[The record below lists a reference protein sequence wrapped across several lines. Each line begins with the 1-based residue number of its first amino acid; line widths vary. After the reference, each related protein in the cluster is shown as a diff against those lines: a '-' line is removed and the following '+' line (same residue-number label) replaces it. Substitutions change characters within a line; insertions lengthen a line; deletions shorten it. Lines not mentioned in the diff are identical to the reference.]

1 MRRTY
6 GMQLTIDKYTQM
18 VAPLDVR
25 DLDLANA
32 FHTQRLD
39 GDVLRCLRYMHDIEL
54 HTICYLRDLLVTS
67 AHRDP
72 EITTFLTFW
81 SFEEYWHGEAIA
93 TVLRAHGEPAGATRV
108 RELRRTRRVA
118 EATKPFTHGLAS
130 LVVGPSMTAVH
141 MTWGAINE
149 WTTQAGYARLAQR
162 CDHPVLAEMLR
173 RIMKQEGRH
182 IDFYSAQASKRLGD
196 NRRAQWLTRQAL
208 IRFWAPV
215 GSDVMPEPEV
225 RHLISYLFGGEDG
238 AAMAARIDRR
248 IDTLPGLGGLG
259 LVAKA
264 RASMTGELGNNRSK
278 RLDIVGAHD
287 HVAEAP
293 SFTAA

>member
-1 MRRTY
+1 
-6 GMQLTIDKYTQM
+6 MQLTIDKYTQM

-25 DLDLANA
+25 DLDLPNA
-32 FHTQRLD
+32 FRTHRLD
-39 GDVLRCLRYMHDIEL
+39 DNVLRCLRYMHDIEL

-118 EATKPFTHGLAS
+118 EAAKPFTHGLAS

-162 CDHPVLAEMLR
+162 CDHPVLSEMLR

-182 IDFYSAQASKRLGD
+182 IDFYAAQASTRLGQ

-208 IRFWAPV
+208 TRFWAPV

-238 AAMAARIDRR
+238 SAMAARIDRR
-248 IDTLPGLGGLG
+248 IDSLPGLGGLA
-259 LVAKA
+259 LVGKA
-264 RASMTGELGNNRSK
+264 RASMTGELSDDRRK
-278 RLDIVGAHD
+278 RLDVVAADD

-293 SFTAA
+293 SFAAA

>member
-1 MRRTY
+1 
-6 GMQLTIDKYTQM
+6 MQLTIERYTQL

-32 FHTQRLD
+32 FHTHKLHP
-39 GDVLRCLRYMHDIEL
+39 DVLRCLRYMHDIEL
-54 HTICYLRDLLVTS
+54 HTVCYLRDLLVTS

-93 TVLRAHGEPAGATRV
+93 TVLRAHGETAGATRV
-108 RELRRTRRVA
+108 KELRRRRRIT
-118 EATKPFTHGLAS
+118 EAAKPFTHGLAS

-182 IDFYSAQASKRLGD
+182 IDFYAAQATKRLAS
-196 NRRAQWLTRQAL
+196 NRRAQWLTRMAL
-208 IRFWAPV
+208 RRFWSPV
-215 GSDVMPEPEV
+215 GSDVMPEAEV
-225 RHLISYLFGGEDG
+225 RHLISYLFGGRDG
-238 AAMAARIDRR
+238 KAMAERIDRR
-248 IDTLPGLGGLG
+248 IENLPGLGGLG
-259 LVAKA
+259 LIDKA
-264 RASMTGELGNNRSK
+264 RASMTCELGDHRSE
-278 RLDIVGAHD
+278 RFDVVSTDD
-287 HVAEAP
+287 HVAESPAL
-293 SFTAA
+293 AAA

>member
-1 MRRTY
+1 
-6 GMQLTIDKYTQM
+6 MQLTIEKYTQM

-32 FHTQRLD
+32 FDTHRLD
-39 GDVLRCLRYMHDIEL
+39 DDVLRCLRYMHDIEF

-93 TVLRAHGEPAGATRV
+93 EVLRAHGELAGATRV
-108 RELRRTRRVA
+108 RDLRRTRRVV

-130 LVVGPSMTAVH
+130 MVVGPSMTAVH

-162 CDHPVLAEMLR
+162 CDHPVLEEMLR
-173 RIMKQEGRH
+173 RIMRQEGRH
-182 IDFYSAQASKRLGD
+182 IDFYAAQAAKRLSG
-196 NRRAQWLTRQAL
+196 NRRAHWLTRQAL
-208 IRFWAPV
+208 TRFWAPV
-215 GSDVMPEPEV
+215 GSDVMPEAEV

-238 AAMAARIDRR
+238 LAMAARIDRR
-248 IDTLPGLGGLG
+248 IDNLPGLEGLG
-259 LVAKA
+259 LVVKA
-264 RASMTGELGNNRSK
+264 RDLMTGELSDDWSERFDVLGT
-278 RLDIVGAHD
+278 DD

-293 SFTAA
+293 SFATT

>member
-1 MRRTY
+1 
-6 GMQLTIDKYTQM
+6 MQLTIEKYTQM

-32 FHTQRLD
+32 FRTQRLD
-39 GDVLRCLRYMHDIEL
+39 ASVLRCLRYMHDIEL

-93 TVLRAHGEPAGATRV
+93 EVLRAHGEPAGAARV
-108 RELRRTRRVA
+108 RELRRTRRAA
-118 EATKPFTHGLAS
+118 EATKPFVHGMAS
-130 LVVGPSMTAVH
+130 LLVGPSMTAVH

-149 WTTQAGYARLAQR
+149 WTTQAGYAQLARR
-162 CDHPVLAEMLR
+162 CDHPVLKEMVR
-173 RIMKQEGRH
+173 RIMRQEGRH
-182 IDFYSAQASKRLGD
+182 IDFYAAQAAKRLDG
-196 NRRAQWLTRQAL
+196 NRRAQWVTRQAL
-208 IRFWAPV
+208 KRFWAPV

-225 RHLISYLFGGEDG
+225 RHLITHLFGGADG

-248 IDTLPGLGGLG
+248 IDGLPGLGGLN
-259 LVAKA
+259 LVSDA
-264 RASMTGELGNNRSK
+264 RASMAGELGHDRSE
-278 RLDIVGAHD
+278 RFDVVATHD
-287 HVAEAP
+287 HVADSPA
-293 SFTAA
+293 FTAA

>member
-6 GMQLTIDKYTQM
+6 DMQLTIEKYTQM

-32 FHTQRLD
+32 FHTHRLD

-81 SFEEYWHGEAIA
+81 SFEEYWHGDAIA
-93 TVLRAHGEPAGATRV
+93 TVLRAHGEPAGATRI

-118 EATKPFTHGLAS
+118 EATKPFAHGLAS
-130 LVVGPSMTAVH
+130 LVIGPSMTAVH

-162 CDHPVLAEMLR
+162 CDHPVLNELLR

-182 IDFYSAQASKRLGD
+182 IDFYSAQASKRLAD
-196 NRRAQWLTRQAL
+196 NRCAQWLTRQAL
-208 IRFWAPV
+208 TRFWAPV

-225 RHLISYLFGGEDG
+225 RHLISYLFGGVDG
-238 AAMAARIDRR
+238 AAMATRIDRR
-248 IDTLPGLGGLG
+248 IDTLPGLSGLK
-259 LVAKA
+259 LIAKA
-264 RASMTGELGNNRSK
+264 RASMTGELFDHRRE
-278 RLDIVGAHD
+278 RLDVVGAHD
-287 HVAEAP
+287 HVCEAP
-293 SFTAA
+293 TFSAA

>member
-1 MRRTY
+1 
-6 GMQLTIDKYTQM
+6 MQLTIDKYTQM
-18 VAPLDVR
+18 VAPLEVR
-25 DLDLANA
+25 DLDLVNA
-32 FHTQRLD
+32 FRFSRLD

-108 RELRRTRRVA
+108 RELRRTRRVT
-118 EATKPFTHGLAS
+118 EAIKPFTHGLAS
-130 LVVGPSMTAVH
+130 LIVGPSMTAVH

-162 CDHPVLAEMLR
+162 CDHPVLQEMLR

-182 IDFYSAQASKRLGD
+182 IDFYSAQASKRLAD

-208 IRFWAPV
+208 TRFWAPV

-248 IDTLPGLGGLG
+248 VDTLPGLSGLG

-287 HVAEAP
+287 HIAEAP
-293 SFTAA
+293 SFSAA

>member
-1 MRRTY
+1 
-6 GMQLTIDKYTQM
+6 MQLTIEKYTQM

-25 DLDLANA
+25 DLDLANS
-32 FHTQRLD
+32 FQTHRLD
-39 GDVLRCLRYMHDIEL
+39 ADVLRCLRYMHDIEL

-93 TVLRAHGEPAGATRV
+93 TVLRAHGEDAGATRV

-118 EATKPFTHGLAS
+118 EASKPFAHGLAS

-141 MTWGAINE
+141 MTWGAVNE
-149 WTTQAGYARLAQR
+149 WTTQAAYARLAQR

-173 RIMKQEGRH
+173 RIMRQEGRH
-182 IDFYSAQASKRLGD
+182 IDFYAAQASTRLDG

-208 IRFWAPV
+208 KRFWAPV
-215 GSDVMPEPEV
+215 GSDVMPEAEV
-225 RHLISYLFGGEDG
+225 RHLISFLFGGKDG
-238 AAMAARIDRR
+238 LAMTDRIDRR
-248 IDTLPGLGGLG
+248 IDNLPGLAGLG
-259 LVAKA
+259 LVGQA
-264 RASMTGELGNNRSK
+264 RASMAGQLGDDRREGFDVVSS
-278 RLDIVGAHD
+278 DD
-287 HVAEAP
+287 DVAESP
-293 SFTAA
+293 SLAAA

>member
-1 MRRTY
+1 MR
-6 GMQLTIDKYTQM
+6 LTIDRYTQM
-18 VAPLDVR
+18 VARLDVR

-32 FHTQRLD
+32 FHSHRLD
-39 GDVLRCLRYMHDIEL
+39 ADVLRCLRYMHDIEL

-93 TVLRAHGEPAGATRV
+93 EVLRAHGEPAGAARV

-130 LVVGPSMTAVH
+130 LLVGPSMTAVH
-141 MTWGAINE
+141 MTWGSINE

-182 IDFYSAQASKRLGD
+182 IDFYAAQASKRLGKS
-196 NRRAQWLTRQAL
+196 RRAQWLTRHAL
-208 IRFWAPV
+208 TQFWAPV
-215 GSDVMPEPEV
+215 GSDVMPAPEV
-225 RHLISYLFGGEDG
+225 HHLISYLFGGEDG
-238 AAMAARIDRR
+238 ASMAARIDRR
-248 IDTLPGLGGLG
+248 IDGLPGLDGLG
-259 LVAKA
+259 LVSKA
-264 RASMTGELGNNRSK
+264 RVSMTGKLGHDGCERF
-278 RLDIVGAHD
+278 DVVGSND
-287 HVAEAP
+287 DVAEAP
-293 SFTAA
+293 SFAAA

>member
-1 MRRTY
+1 
-6 GMQLTIDKYTQM
+6 MQLTIERYTEM

-32 FHTQRLD
+32 FHTRRLD
-39 GDVLRCLRYMHDIEL
+39 EDVLRCLRYMHDIEL

-93 TVLRAHGEPAGATRV
+93 AVLRAHGEPAGASRV
-108 RELRRTRRVA
+108 SELRRRRRFA

-162 CDHPVLAEMLR
+162 SDHPVLNEMLR

-196 NRRAQWLTRQAL
+196 SRRAQWITRQAL
-208 IRFWAPV
+208 TRVWAPV
-215 GSDVMPEPEV
+215 GSDVMPESEV
-225 RHLISYLFGGEDG
+225 RHLISYLFGGKDG
-238 AAMAARIDRR
+238 AEMVARIDRR
-248 IDTLPGLGGLG
+248 IDNLPGLSGLG

-264 RASMTGELGNNRSK
+264 RASMTGERVDDRRE

-287 HVAEAP
+287 DVAEAP
-293 SFTAA
+293 ALAAA

>member
-1 MRRTY
+1 
-6 GMQLTIDKYTQM
+6 MQLTIDKYTQM

-32 FHTQRLD
+32 FHTHRLHA
-39 GDVLRCLRYMHDIEL
+39 DVLRCLRYMHDIEL

-93 TVLRAHGEPAGATRV
+93 TVLRAHGEPAGAARV
-108 RELRRTRRVA
+108 GELRRRRRVA
-118 EATKPFTHGLAS
+118 EAAKPFTHGLAS
-130 LVVGPSMTAVH
+130 LVIGASMTAVH

-162 CDHPVLAEMLR
+162 CDHPVLNEMLR

-182 IDFYSAQASKRLGD
+182 IDFYAAQASRRLDG

-208 IRFWAPV
+208 TRFWAPV
-215 GSDVMPEPEV
+215 GSDVMPE
-225 RHLISYLFGGEDG
+225 
-238 AAMAARIDRR
+238 
-248 IDTLPGLGGLG
+248 T
-259 LVAKA
+259 
-264 RASMTGELGNNRSK
+264 
-278 RLDIVGAHD
+278 
-287 HVAEAP
+287 
-293 SFTAA
+293 

>member
-1 MRRTY
+1 
-6 GMQLTIDKYTQM
+6 MQLTIDKYTQM
-18 VAPLDVR
+18 VARLDVR

-32 FHTQRLD
+32 FHTQPLHP
-39 GDVLRCLRYMHDIEL
+39 DVLRCLRYMHDIEL

-93 TVLRAHGEPAGATRV
+93 EVLRAHGEPAGAARV

-130 LVVGPSMTAVH
+130 LLLGSSMTAVH

-162 CDHPVLAEMLR
+162 CDHPVLTEMLR

-182 IDFYSAQASKRLGD
+182 IDFYAAQASKRLGAS
-196 NRRAQWLTRQAL
+196 RRAQWLTRQAL
-208 IRFWAPV
+208 SRFWGPV
-215 GSDVMPEPEV
+215 GSDVMPAAEV
-225 RHLISYLFGGEDG
+225 HHLISFLFGGDDG
-238 AAMAARIDRR
+238 AFMSARIDRR
-248 IDTLPGLGGLG
+248 IDGLPGLGGLG

-264 RASMTGELGNNRSK
+264 RASVTGELGHDGGERF
-278 RLDIVGAHD
+278 DVVGSDD

-293 SFTAA
+293 SLAAA

>member
-1 MRRTY
+1 
-6 GMQLTIDKYTQM
+6 MQLTIEKYTQM

-32 FHTQRLD
+32 FHTHRLD
-39 GDVLRCLRYMHDIEL
+39 EDVLRCLRYMHDIEL
-54 HTICYLRDLLVTS
+54 HTVCYLRDLLVTS

-93 TVLRAHGEPAGATRV
+93 AVLRAHGETAGAPRV
-108 RELRRTRRVA
+108 KELRRTRRAA
-118 EATKPFTHGLAS
+118 EATKPFIHGLAS

-149 WTTQAGYARLAQR
+149 WTTQAAYARLAQR

-173 RIMKQEGRH
+173 RIMRQEGRH
-182 IDFYSAQASKRLGD
+182 IDFYAAQASRRLTG
-196 NRRAQWLTRQAL
+196 NRRAQWLTRKAL
-208 IRFWAPV
+208 TRFWAPV

-225 RHLISYLFGGEDG
+225 QHMISYLFGGADG
-238 AAMAARIDRR
+238 RAMVERIDRR
-248 IDTLPGLGGLG
+248 IDNLPGLAGLG
-259 LVAKA
+259 LVMEA
-264 RASMTGELGNNRSK
+264 RTSLTGEFGDDWSE
-278 RLDIVGAHD
+278 RLDIVGADD
-287 HVAEAP
+287 HIAQSP
-293 SFTAA
+293 SLAAA

>member
-6 GMQLTIDKYTQM
+6 GMQLTIERYTEM

-32 FHTQRLD
+32 FRTQRLD
-39 GDVLRCLRYMHDIEL
+39 EDVLRCLRYMHDIEM

-93 TVLRAHGEPAGATRV
+93 TVLRAHGEVAGAARV

-162 CDHPVLAEMLR
+162 CNHPILTEMLR

-182 IDFYSAQASKRLGD
+182 IDFYAAQASRRLAD

-208 IRFWAPV
+208 KRFWAPV
-215 GSDVMPEPEV
+215 GSDVMPKSEV

-238 AAMAARIDRR
+238 AAMVARIDRR
-248 IDTLPGLGGLG
+248 IDSLPGLSGLG
-259 LVAKA
+259 LVTAA
-264 RASMTGELGNNRSK
+264 RASMTGELGDDGSERFDVVGTDA
-278 RLDIVGAHD
+278 DI
-287 HVAEAP
+287 AEAP
-293 SFTAA
+293 SLAAA

>member
-1 MRRTY
+1 
-6 GMQLTIDKYTQM
+6 MQLTIEKYAQM

-25 DLDLANA
+25 DLDLADA
-32 FHTQRLD
+32 FHTHRLD
-39 GDVLRCLRYMHDIEL
+39 ADVLRCLRYMHDIEL
-54 HTICYLRDLLVTS
+54 HTVCYLRDLLVTS

-81 SFEEYWHGEAIA
+81 SYEEYWHGEAIA
-93 TVLRAHGEPAGATRV
+93 TVLRAHGEPAGAARV
-108 RELRRTRRVA
+108 RQLRRTRRAA
-118 EATKPFTHGLAS
+118 EATKPFVHGLAS
-130 LVVGPSMTAVH
+130 MAVGPSMTAVH

-182 IDFYSAQASKRLGD
+182 IDFYAAQATKRLSN

-208 IRFWAPV
+208 SRFWAPV

-225 RHLISYLFGGEDG
+225 RHLISYLFGGDDG
-238 AAMAARIDRR
+238 KAMAARIDRR
-248 IDTLPGLGGLG
+248 IDSLPGLAGLD
-259 LVAKA
+259 LIENA
-264 RASMTGELGNNRSK
+264 RLSLAGEGSDHRRE
-278 RLDIVGAHD
+278 RLDVFATDD
-287 HVAEAP
+287 HVAETPTLA
-293 SFTAA
+293 TL